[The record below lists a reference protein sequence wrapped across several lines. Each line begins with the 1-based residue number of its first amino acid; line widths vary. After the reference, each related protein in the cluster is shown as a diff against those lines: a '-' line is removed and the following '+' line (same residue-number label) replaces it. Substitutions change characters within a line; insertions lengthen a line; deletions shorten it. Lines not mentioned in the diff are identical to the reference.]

1 MDTLKKLIRNKSL
14 TEVPINESTE
24 KILKNEEVQSKIRY
38 LTGSIAKH
46 SDDYDEKY
54 IKIKIN
60 FDDRLPLNKTIENPS
75 MIIVV
80 RAIFHE
86 SNRYYPHDF

>member
-1 MDTLKKLIRNKSL
+1 MIMM
-14 TEVPINESTE
+14 
-24 KILKNEEVQSKIRY
+24 KN
-38 LTGSIAKH
+38 
-46 SDDYDEKY
+46 Y

-80 RAIFHE
+80 RAVFHE
-86 SNRYYPHDF
+86 INKYYLHDF